1 MRPSKYHNLGPTERI
16 RIPLRYIRQ
25 IDTILSELDR
35 LSETLD
41 PDDILS
47 DIINNLSDI
56 EGTD

>member
-35 LSETLD
+35 LSDTLD
-41 PDDILS
+41 PDDILE
-47 DIINNLSDI
+47 DIISNLSDI